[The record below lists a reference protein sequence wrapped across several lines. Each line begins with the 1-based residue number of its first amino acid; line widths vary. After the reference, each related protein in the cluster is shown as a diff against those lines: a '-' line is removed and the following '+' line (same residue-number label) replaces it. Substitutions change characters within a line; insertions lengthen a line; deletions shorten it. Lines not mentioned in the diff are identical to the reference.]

1 MNAVISTARSNRSNR
16 SAWMRGALLAAA
28 LAGAAT
34 LLPARQ
40 AQAADVQ
47 VRVLVDVADLIFRS
61 GRPYYYDEGYY
72 QPVVVEYDR
81 WRRPVYYRYGPP
93 PRPVVVYRP
102 APPRYY
108 APPRH
113 HHHAPPPQYRV
124 SYDDRRGY
132 DRRDYDRRHYDNR
145 GKGKKGHGH
154 DKHRGRGWDD

>member
-1 MNAVISTARSNRSNR
+1 MNAVTSTARSNPN
-16 SAWMRGALLAAA
+16 AWMRGALLAVA

-34 LLPARQ
+34 LLPANK

-102 APPRYY
+102 APPPRYY
-108 APPRH
+108 APPPH
-113 HHHAPPPQYRV
+113 YRV
-124 SYDDRRGY
+124 SYDDRYRYY
-132 DRRDYDRRHYDNR
+132 DRDDRHDRHDHH
-145 GKGKKGHGH
+145 GKKGRGH

>member
-1 MNAVISTARSNRSNR
+1 MNAKPLIERWTRAS
-16 SAWMRGALLAAA
+16 WMRGALLAVA
-28 LAGAAT
+28 LGGAAAT
-34 LLPARQ
+34 MPAP

-93 PRPVVVYRP
+93 PRVVYRP
-102 APPRYY
+102 APRYY
-108 APPRH
+108 APPPPRHYYAPAPHYRASYRYDDGRRYDRDDRH
-113 HHHAPPPQYRV
+113 HHH
-124 SYDDRRGY
+124 
-132 DRRDYDRRHYDNR
+132 
-145 GKGKKGHGH
+145 GKKKGHGH

>member
-1 MNAVISTARSNRSNR
+1 MTAKPLIERWNRASSTQAS
-16 SAWMRGALLAAA
+16 WMRGAMLALALGATAAA
-28 LAGAAT
+28 V
-34 LLPARQ
+34 PAP
-40 AQAADVQ
+40 AQASDVQ

-81 WRRPVYYRYGPP
+81 WHRPVYYRHA

-102 APPRYY
+102 PPCYY

-113 HHHAPPPQYRV
+113 YYAPAPHYRASY
-124 SYDDRRGY
+124 SYDDH
-132 DRRDYDRRHYDNR
+132 DRHDHH
-145 GKGKKGHGH
+145 GKKKGHGH

>member
-1 MNAVISTARSNRSNR
+1 MTALTSTISARPH
-16 SAWMRGALLAAA
+16 AWMRGALLAAA

-34 LLPARQ
+34 LLPSQR

-61 GRPYYYDEGYY
+61 GRPYYHDNGYY

-93 PRPVVVYRP
+93 PRPVVVYQP
-102 APPRYY
+102 APRYY
-108 APPRH
+108 HPVPRYHAPPRH
-113 HHHAPPPQYRV
+113 YAQPHYRV
-124 SYDDRRGY
+124 SYDDRRHDR
-132 DRRDYDRRHYDNR
+132 DRRDYRHDKR
-145 GKGKKGHGH
+145 GHGRGH

>member
-1 MNAVISTARSNRSNR
+1 MNEVIPSARSNRA
-16 SAWMRGALLAAA
+16 AWMRGALLAAA

-61 GRPYYYDEGYY
+61 GRPYYYDQGYY

-93 PRPVVVYRP
+93 PRPVVVYRQ

-113 HHHAPPPQYRV
+113 YHAPPPHYRV

-132 DRRDYDRRHYDNR
+132 DRRDYDRDRHDHH